1 MKPFVVIK
9 GALLAAIFA
18 LGSAA
23 AQTPS
28 PGLDATLRTL
38 RPSPPFAEV
47 LPGTNPQF
55 VLVLLRLADAGIVI
69 RSTDSTETARAAV
82 ADHYCR
88 ALGYDDAKWPTFV
101 QAGSGTWELRS
112 VICSRRV

>member
-1 MKPFVVIK
+1 MKPFVLLK
-9 GALLAAIFA
+9 GALIAVVVA

-28 PGLDATLRTL
+28 STLDATLRTL
-38 RPSPPFAEV
+38 RPYSPFAEV

-55 VLVLLRLADAGIVI
+55 VLVLLRLADAGIVV
-69 RSTDSTETARAAV
+69 RSTEATEGARAAV
-82 ADHYCR
+82 ADNYCR
-88 ALGYDDAKWPTFV
+88 ALSYDDAKSLTFV
-101 QAGSGTWELRS
+101 ETGRGVWELRT